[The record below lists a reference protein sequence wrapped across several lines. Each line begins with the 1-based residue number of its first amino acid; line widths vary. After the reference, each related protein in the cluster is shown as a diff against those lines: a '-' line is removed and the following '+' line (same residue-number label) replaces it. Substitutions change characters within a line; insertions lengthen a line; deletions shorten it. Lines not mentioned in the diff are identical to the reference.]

1 MIISKRKGKT
11 GESPRRKAKGLREPS
26 SYDSRLPNETAA
38 PYLANAYFEQ
48 PETVA
53 FLVEKQK
60 EQALYA
66 REVSKAASGLK
77 GTLPAAQTRC

>member
-60 EQALYA
+60 EQALYGAGGFKGGA
-66 REVSKAASGLK
+66 RFESA
-77 GTLPAAQTRC
+77 LPAAQTRR